1 MGNSHGEDIAEQRL
15 VRYSDELCG
24 DEDDYWNQ
32 CVKVPTKHLK
42 DYELQTEIEGRLIL
56 KHGNFIGIFTEE
68 GPVTMTMPS
77 HYYQMTKA
85 KVQIKDTE

>member
-1 MGNSHGEDIAEQRL
+1 MGNSHGEDIAEKRL

-32 CVKVPTKHLK
+32 CVAVSTKHLK
-42 DYELQTEIEGRLIL
+42 DYELQKEIKGRLIL
-56 KHGNFIGIFTEE
+56 KHGNFIGIFTQE

-77 HYYQMTKA
+77 DHYQLTEA
-85 KVQIKDTE
+85 RVQVKNMD